1 MKTQITVLITVAVMT
16 AGFLFVSPSK
26 LGHML
31 GQKED
36 VYVDGNPE
44 APADTPPWEREWL
57 KNPSPERIADIQKTS
72 EIRRGIAR
80 IDAAIAQRTHEMEK
94 EEANDRAR
102 AIIDAIDEQTTT
114 QIIYSNH

>member
-1 MKTQITVLITVAVMT
+1 MKTQITVLLTVAVMS
-16 AGFLFVSPSK
+16 AGFLFMSPSK

-44 APADTPPWEREWL
+44 APADTPMWEREWI
-57 KNPSPERIADIQKTS
+57 KNPSPERIAGIEQTS
-72 EIRRGIAR
+72 RERRGIAR
-80 IDAAIAQRTHEMEK
+80 IDAAIAQHDREMEK
-94 EEANDRAR
+94 EEANERTR